1 MRLFLSIPRPLR
13 SPAAALLGF
22 ACAGLS
28 LRASAPAGEPYS
40 PPPFGHYQ
48 PILDRM
54 PFGALPANFNA
65 ADPAVAQTE
74 AQAKAEQQALAKKV
88 NMSAVNVTPDGAT
101 AIGFTDLS
109 VNPPVN
115 YYVRVGDSAGGWTV
129 LSADYDEEL
138 ASIEKEGVAI
148 TLKLGQGLVDTP
160 ATNAALASARAPAPA
175 SLTPVLRTAVPSPAG
190 VTRLGP
196 PRPVA
201 WGGNAAALRAATP
214 AAPAAAT
221 PAATAAAERLSYAER
236 LRERNT
242 QKTQAQLEAEATM
255 KEQFEKLARET
266 AAREIK
272 RREEEAAL
280 AAQVQA
286 EQQPQEQPQEEQPQ
300 AQPENVQ

>member
-1 MRLFLSIPRPLR
+1 MRLLLSIPRPLR
-13 SPAAALLGF
+13 SPAAAFLGL
-22 ACAGLS
+22 ACPGLS
-28 LRASAPAGEPYS
+28 LLASAPAGEPYS

-65 ADPAVAQTE
+65 ADPAAAQTE
-74 AQAKAEQQALAKKV
+74 AQVKAEQQALAKQV

-129 LSADYDEEL
+129 LSADYDEEM

-160 ATNAALASARAPAPA
+160 ATNAAMASARAPAPA
-175 SLTPVLRTAVPSPAG
+175 SLTPVLRPAPAG
-190 VTRLGP
+190 VSRLGP

-201 WGGNAAALRAATP
+201 WSGNAAALRAVTP
-214 AAPAAAT
+214 AAPAA
-221 PAATAAAERLSYAER
+221 PAAAAAAAARLSYAER

-286 EQQPQEQPQEEQPQ
+286 EQQPQEQPPQEEQPQ